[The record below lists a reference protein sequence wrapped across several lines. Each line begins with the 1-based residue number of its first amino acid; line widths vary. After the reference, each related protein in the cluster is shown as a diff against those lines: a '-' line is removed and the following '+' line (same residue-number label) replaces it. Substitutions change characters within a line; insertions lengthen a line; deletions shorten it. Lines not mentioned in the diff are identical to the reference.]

1 MAEHSSQV
9 SLVGDALFVVF
20 VLIGTVLIVI
30 EMATNVSS
38 DLEHRDQSMQ
48 AAMATP
54 TPVRT
59 FVPGPTIAGPTA
71 TPHERRQP

>member
-9 SLVGDALFVVF
+9 SLVGDALFIVF

-30 EMATNVSS
+30 EMATNVSN
-38 DLEHRDQSMQ
+38 DLEHRDQSLQ

-54 TPVRT
+54 TPART
-59 FVPGPTIAGPTA
+59 FIPGPAIAGPTA
-71 TPHERRQP
+71 TPHVRQ